1 MGHTK
6 ITFISASR
14 AGALIALTIAIS
26 LSAPNLEATA
36 QNTTTA
42 KNRAAPASHSDTEPH
57 WSKLSAAQQQALAPL
72 EADWAGMRANHKM
85 KWLAIGNKFPSMQ
98 PEERSRVQNRM
109 RDWIKLSPQQRRIA
123 RENYWR
129 AKKIN
134 PIQKN
139 AHWQNYQQ
147 LSSEQKKNLATAA
160 ANRKR
165 VTNLSRAH
173 KNNETLLVKPKKI
186 PTLPDQTH
194 NKNSSTLT
202 PSAPLN
208 TK

>member
-1 MGHTK
+1 MGHKK

-14 AGALIALTIAIS
+14 AGALIALTIA
-26 LSAPNLEATA
+26 LSFSVPNLEAIA

-57 WSKLSAAQQQALAPL
+57 WSKLSSAQQQALAPL
-72 EADWAGMRANHKM
+72 EADWASMRVNHKM

-98 PEERSRVQNRM
+98 PEERSRIQKRM

-129 AKKIN
+129 AKKIS

-160 ANRKR
+160 VSRKR
-165 VTNLSRAH
+165 VTNLFKAH
-173 KNNETLLVKPKKI
+173 KNNENLFVEPKKI
-186 PTLPDQTH
+186 PTLPNQTH
-194 NKNSSTLT
+194 NKDSSTLT
-202 PSAPLN
+202 PSAPLDA
-208 TK
+208 K